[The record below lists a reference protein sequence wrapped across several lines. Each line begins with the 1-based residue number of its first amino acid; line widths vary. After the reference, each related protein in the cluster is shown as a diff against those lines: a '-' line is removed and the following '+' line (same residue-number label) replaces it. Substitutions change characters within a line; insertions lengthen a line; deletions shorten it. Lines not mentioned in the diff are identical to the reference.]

1 MIKWDHSFPL
11 VISGHIHSEQRPQKN
26 IFYPGSVIQHA
37 FGESEDN
44 GLLLLIFNG
53 SKIGEYP

>member
-1 MIKWDHSFPL
+1 MDHSFPL

-44 GLLLLIFNG
+44 GLLLLILMVQKLE
-53 SKIGEYP
+53 SIH